1 MIDIL
6 QITTTDAVRGV
17 LGADGLE
24 ELTDE
29 QLISINLPFELEV
42 DLDEWLEPLK
52 PVSEIISEGTAP
64 GATTEE
70 QIRYRTLQL
79 YGKYFCS
86 YRVAN
91 SAEYTLIEV
100 LNDGQS
106 EVRRTKRDLPAF
118 LARLAGLAGGYK
130 AKLIEGV
137 GGEVSS
143 PPSFFSAVPPD
154 YDPVT
159 NETV

>member
-24 ELTDE
+24 ELTDA

-52 PVSEIISEGTAP
+52 AVADIISEGTAP
-64 GATTEE
+64 GATLE
-70 QIRYRTLQL
+70 QKMTYRTLQL
-79 YGKYFCS
+79 YGKYFCA

-91 SAEYTLIEV
+91 SAEYTLLEV

-130 AKLIEGV
+130 AKLIEGA
-137 GGEVSS
+137 GGEVSTT
-143 PPSFFSAVPPD
+143 PSFFSRVAPSL
-154 YDPVT
+154 DPVT
-159 NETV
+159 NETL

>member
-6 QITTTDAVRGV
+6 QITTTDAVRGM

-29 QLISINLPFELEV
+29 ELISINLPFELEV
-42 DLDEWLEPLK
+42 DLDQWLEPVK
-52 PVSEIISEGTAP
+52 PVSEVISEGTTA
-64 GATTEE
+64 GATQEE
-70 QIRYRTLQL
+70 VMRYRTLQL
-79 YGKYFCS
+79 YGKYFCT
-86 YRVAN
+86 YTVAS
-91 SAEYTLIEV
+91 SAEYTLLEI

-118 LARLAGLAGGYK
+118 LGRLAGLASKYK
-130 AKLIEGV
+130 AQLLEGLGGTVSGPPEFLV
-137 GGEVSS
+137 GV
-143 PPSFFSAVPPD
+143 VPA

-159 NETV
+159 NETS